1 MPDVRTLLPQN
12 GATLEEQVL
21 IGVVVAV
28 SRSPSHRFSKRNEV
42 SIRLT
47 SGLGI
52 DGDAHSGVTV
62 KHRSRVSKDPTVPN
76 LRQVHLLHE
85 ELFDELRPQGFD
97 LAPGLIGENV
107 TTRGVDLLGLPC
119 GARLYLG
126 DSAVVQLTG
135 LRNPCSQLDKFRP
148 GLMRATLGRDDD
160 GGLILKAGVM
170 GIVLADGDVRIGDTI
185 RVELPAEPHRKLE
198 RV

>member
-1 MPDVRTLLPQN
+1 M
-12 GATLEEQVL
+12 L
-21 IGVVVAV
+21 IGVVVAG
-28 SRSPSHRFSKRNEV
+28 SRSPSHRFSKRNEF

>member
-1 MPDVRTLLPQN
+1 M
-12 GATLEEQVL
+12 
-21 IGVVVAV
+21 IGIVVAV
-28 SRSPSHRFSKRNEV
+28 SRSASHRFSKRNEF

-47 SGLGI
+47 TGLGV
-52 DGDAHSGVTV
+52 DGDAHSGATV